1 MLTVTDAALLLNV
14 SKDWIYRHRREL
26 PHARVGKN
34 IRFDSLLLLRHFQSK
49 YPVRTGSR
57 LEPKGVTMGLKRY
70 QRGYVK
76 KLGKKQKVWYGGWR
90 KDVPLADGGF
100 TRQQVKRR
108 IGTVIEFPTK
118 SAAYEELSRLMGSSG
133 KPSIEMTFAELEKR
147 WREAVLPTIRETT
160 ADYYSK
166 ILNAHIVP
174 VFGHDPI
181 NSIGRY
187 DVEKFLASRSG
198 KYCRNSLRGMR
209 VSMGRVLSWAVS
221 CGWLEKNPCSGVKLP
236 QAGFK
241 VVRTIL
247 SPEQIIAIAKK
258 LNEPYST
265 LVLFLAVT
273 GLRIGEA
280 IAIKWTDFDGDVLNV
295 SRRIYEGKEGATKTK
310 KSERSLPI
318 PHVLL
323 VRMKALG
330 GSEFVFR
337 SLTGTPVNPGN
348 ALKRYVRPTIREL
361 GIAIGGWH
369 DFRHT
374 LNTTMRKNGWS
385 AKVRSDVL
393 GHSTVNTTE
402 QIYDHSDRE
411 DFKAA
416 LDEIAAGLLPDA
428 TKSLSLN

>member
-1 MLTVTDAALLLNV
+1 
-14 SKDWIYRHRREL
+14 
-26 PHARVGKN
+26 
-34 IRFDSLLLLRHFQSK
+34 
-49 YPVRTGSR
+49 
-57 LEPKGVTMGLKRY
+57 MGLTRY

-76 KLGKKQKVWYGGWR
+76 KIGKKQQVWYGGWR
-90 KDVPLADGGF
+90 EDVQLPDGTF
-100 TRQQVKRR
+100 TRRRRKKRL
-108 IGTVIEFPTK
+108 GTVSDLPTK
-118 SAAYEELSRLMGSSG
+118 VAAYEELSRLMGLVG
-133 KPSIEMTFAELEKR
+133 KPSVEMTFAELERR

-160 ADYYSK
+160 ADYYCK

-174 VFGHDPI
+174 AFGRFPI

-187 DVEKFLASRSG
+187 DVEKFLAARSG
-198 KYCRNSLRGMR
+198 TYCRNSLRGMR

-221 CGWLEKNPCSGVKLP
+221 CGWTEKNPCSGVKLP

-241 VVRTIL
+241 VIRTIL
-247 SPEQIIAIAKK
+247 TPEQIVAIAKK

-295 SRRIYEGKEGATKTK
+295 SRRIYEGKEGQTKTK

-330 GSEFVFR
+330 GTQWVFR
-337 SLTGTPVNPGN
+337 SLASTPVNPGN
-348 ALKRYVRPTIREL
+348 ALKRYVRPAIKEL
-361 GIAIGGWH
+361 GILIGGWH

-374 LNTTMRKNGWS
+374 LNTRMRKNGWS
-385 AKVRSDVL
+385 AKVRSEVL
-393 GHSTVNTTE
+393 GHSTVDTTE
-402 QIYDHSDRE
+402 QIYDHADRE
-411 DFKAA
+411 DFRAA
-416 LDEIAAGLLPDA
+416 LDEIALGLLPDA
-428 TKSLSLN
+428 TKTLSVN